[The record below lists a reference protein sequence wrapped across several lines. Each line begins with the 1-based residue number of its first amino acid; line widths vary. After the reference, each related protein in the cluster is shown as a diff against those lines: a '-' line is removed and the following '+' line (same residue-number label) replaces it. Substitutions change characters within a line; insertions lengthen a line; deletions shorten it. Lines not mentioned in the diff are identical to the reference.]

1 MGDCQTLQIWLR
13 NLIKYGG
20 MLNIRFVWHRTSNV
34 CRIFGGWKLA
44 ERIFENSNEDQK
56 MQILFFARK
65 EFFVQKRIFVKGG
78 CQTERFLEASNSN
91 AEEKNICEWWMK

>member
-44 ERIFENSNEDQK
+44 ERVFGNSNEDQK
-56 MQILFFARK
+56 MLILFLQ
-65 EFFVQKRIFVKGG
+65 ENLVFVRKRIFVNCG
-78 CQTERFLEASNSN
+78 
-91 AEEKNICEWWMK
+91 